1 MKVEFFELQGDD
13 DYTNAPDWVI
23 EAVNSGELQTVQLPL
38 LVDQLVKYEIF
49 KSKTEARNMIKN
61 KGLSLFCYDGP
72 DNPPD
77 NNYMKGPYKTLDGKD
92 VNSFYDQESIVT
104 DVNACWS
111 FIPGDLI
118 RIGKRKFIKMGW
130 NS

>member
-1 MKVEFFELQGDD
+1 
-13 DYTNAPDWVI
+13 
-23 EAVNSGELQTVQLPL
+23 
-38 LVDQLVKYEIF
+38 
-49 KSKTEARNMIKN
+49 MIKN